1 MKKLIIL
8 SLIVI
13 CGSCSRK
20 SSDIIRA
27 PEVIEEMA
35 PKTAE
40 RITEILWDE
49 WGVPHIYAKNNAD
62 LYYSS
67 GWVQMHSHG
76 NTILQNY
83 AHARGEAAKYWGMD
97 KLENDMLIHALDFPN
112 IASDWYEQQSL
123 EFKTYIQK
131 YVDGMN
137 AYISVNPAVI
147 KEENKAIAPI
157 LKEDVLKHYL
167 YVIYTRFIAGGD
179 LGAVQNWEHTGSNTY
194 AVGPSRSASGNAMLV
209 MNPHLPWHDE
219 WLFYECH
226 FNAPGMN
233 TYGATLV
240 GMPNLGIAFNEYL
253 GWSHTN
259 NTIDN
264 ADLYELTLQDGGY
277 LLDGAV
283 EQFDVRSVS
292 ISAKTDKGTL
302 ETIEVPMLRSK
313 HGPVIKQDE
322 DKAIAIRMPG
332 YDRPFPALQW
342 WNMAKSRNFNQF
354 ESAIKEVQIPF
365 FNIMYADK
373 EGNIFY
379 MFNGQVPVRSTGG
392 WDMWSGI
399 VDGTKS
405 DLIWTDVHSYDEL
418 PKIKNPA
425 QGWLQNANDPPW
437 TSTFPMLLDPKDFP
451 PYMAPISMRFRPQ
464 ISAKQLAND
473 ESITFEELIDYK
485 MSTEIE
491 MANRLLD
498 DIHDAA
504 IRYGKGN
511 ELIERADSVLMAWD
525 RHADADSRGMALFYQ
540 LAHTLGTYNPSIYK
554 EKWSLDNP
562 RLTPD
567 GLADPYT
574 AIKTLESIAQRM
586 TDGGVP
592 LDVPWG
598 EMYRIRYNGHEHPGN
613 GADGSVGIFR
623 VAWSE
628 EGPQADGKT
637 YIDGGDTWQ
646 AVIEFGDKVKAKVL
660 MSYGN
665 STQEGS
671 PHYGDQLEL
680 FSKKEMRDCY
690 FYREDVEAHVKI
702 REVLGEN
709 GFTKAQN
716 N

>member
-1 MKKLIIL
+1 MRKLLIIGLIAGAVACSKKTSKLIDNAEMTPDK
-8 SLIVI
+8 VT
-13 CGSCSRK
+13 
-20 SSDIIRA
+20 
-27 PEVIEEMA
+27 VTEE
-35 PKTAE
+35 
-40 RITEILWDE
+40 RVTEILWDE

-67 GWVQMHSHG
+67 GWAQMHSHG

-83 AHARGEAAKYWGMD
+83 SHARGEAAKHWGME
-97 KLENDMLIHALDFPN
+97 KLENDMLVHALDFPR
-112 IASDWYEQQSL
+112 IAVQWYESQSL
-123 EFKTYIQK
+123 EFKTFIQK

-137 AYISVNPAVI
+137 DYMQANPQSI
-147 KEENKAIAPI
+147 TDENKAIAPI
-157 LKEDVLKHYL
+157 VKEDVFKNYL
-167 YVIYTRFIAGGD
+167 FVIYTRFIAGDD
-179 LGAVQNWEHTGSNTY
+179 LNTVKNWEHTGSNTY

-233 TYGATLV
+233 SYGATLV
-240 GMPNLGIAFNEYL
+240 GMPNLGIAFNEHL

-264 ADLYELTLQDGGY
+264 ADLYELSLQDGGY
-277 LLDGAV
+277 LLDGVV

-292 ISAKTDKGTL
+292 ISAKTEKGT
-302 ETIEVPMLRSK
+302 IEKLDVPILQSQ
-313 HGPVIKQDE
+313 HGPVLKQDG

-332 YDRPFPALQW
+332 FDRPYPAKQW
-342 WNMAKSRNFNQF
+342 WDMASSRNFYQF
-354 ESAIKEVQIPF
+354 ESAIKDVQIPF

-373 EGNIFY
+373 QGNIFY
-379 MFNGQVPVRSTGG
+379 MFNGQVPVRSTGD

-405 DLIWTDVHSYDEL
+405 ELIWNEIHSYDEL
-418 PKIKNPA
+418 PKIKNPP

-437 TSTFPMLLDPKDFP
+437 TSTFPMLLDPKDYP
-451 PYMAPISMRFRPQ
+451 PYMSPVSMSYRPQ
-464 ISAKQLAND
+464 ISAKQLAED
-473 ESITFEELIDYK
+473 ESITFDELVSYK

-504 IRYGKGN
+504 VRYGKGN
-511 ELIERADSVLMAWD
+511 VLIEKADSVLMAWD
-525 RHADADSRGMALFYQ
+525 RHADVDSRGMALFYQ
-540 LAHTLGTYNPSIYK
+540 FAHSLGTYDQSIYT

-562 RLTPD
+562 RETPD
-567 GLADPYT
+567 GIADPYK
-574 AIKTLESIAQRM
+574 AIKKLEAIAKRM
-586 TDGGVP
+586 TDAGVP
-592 LDVPWG
+592 LDIPWG
-598 EMYRIRYNGHEHPGN
+598 DIYRIKYNGHNLPGN
-613 GADGSVGIFR
+613 GADGSVGVFR

-628 EGPQADGKT
+628 EGPQADGRT

-665 STQEGS
+665 STQPGS

-690 FYREDVEAHVKI
+690 YYREDVEQHVKI
-702 REVLGEN
+702 REVLGVN
-709 GFTKAQN
+709 GFTKAKY
-716 N
+716 